1 MLLFGTDLDQQH
13 VAKALIS
20 FVSGCA
26 FSAIVM
32 NSFVFSYVSWRE
44 LGSLN
49 AFIIERSATFLFIL
63 LCV

>member
-1 MLLFGTDLDQQH
+1 
-13 VAKALIS
+13 
-20 FVSGCA
+20 
-26 FSAIVM
+26 
-32 NSFVFSYVSWRE
+32 VSWRE